1 MEFDLRIVGAG
12 RGRILSVSGKKMN
25 TLKLYGFINII
36 TDYDAGHKLQC
47 TTEYDGPSQQT
58 LIPGPGQPRL

>member
-1 MEFDLRIVGAG
+1 
-12 RGRILSVSGKKMN
+12 MN

-47 TTEYDGPSQQT
+47 TAEHDGPGQQT
-58 LIPGPGQPRL
+58 LIPGPGQRML

>member
-1 MEFDLRIVGAG
+1 
-12 RGRILSVSGKKMN
+12 MN

>member
-1 MEFDLRIVGAG
+1 
-12 RGRILSVSGKKMN
+12 MN

-47 TTEYDGPSQQT
+47 TAEHDGPSQQT
-58 LIPGPGQPRL
+58 LIPGPGQRML